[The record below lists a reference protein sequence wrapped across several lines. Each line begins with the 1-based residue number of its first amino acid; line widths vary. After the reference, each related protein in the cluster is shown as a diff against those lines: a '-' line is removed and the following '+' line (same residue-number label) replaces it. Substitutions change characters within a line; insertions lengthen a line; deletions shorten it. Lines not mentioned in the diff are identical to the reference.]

1 MFQVLGPLS
10 LFILKKKDCK
20 GICTQQE
27 GSNVS
32 NLDEVVVSVGVK
44 IMSFEQNIYRQR
56 THLEIHEYRPTW
68 KWSEV
73 TFPSGLSL

>member
-10 LFILKKKDCK
+10 LFILKKNCK

-44 IMSFEQNIYRQR
+44 ITSVEQNIYRRR
-56 THLEIHEYRPTW
+56 THLERHECRPTG

-73 TFPSGLSL
+73 SFPSGLSL